1 MDYVSKEQ
9 IEEMELEE
17 ACCLKRAK
25 TNCGEVSLWLAEKN
39 QVIGKTYMVQESGYY
54 IYFVANGYVEAEFVS
69 GKRFFVKACE
79 DFIKVFTAL
88 NA

>member
-1 MDYVSKEQ
+1 MDYVTKEQ
-9 IEEMELEE
+9 IKEMGLEE
-17 ACCLKRAK
+17 ACCFKQAK
-25 TNCGEVSLWLAEKN
+25 TKCGEVSLWLAEKN
-39 QVIGKTYMVQESGYY
+39 QVIGKTYMVQASGYY

>member
-1 MDYVSKEQ
+1 MDYVTKEQ
-9 IEEMELEE
+9 IKEMELEE
-17 ACCLKRAK
+17 ACCFKQAK

>member
-1 MDYVSKEQ
+1 MDYVTKEQ
-9 IEEMELEE
+9 IKEMGLEE

-25 TNCGEVSLWLAEKN
+25 TNCGEVSLWIAEKN
-39 QVIGKTYMVQESGYY
+39 QVIGKTYMVQQSGYY
-54 IYFVANGYVEAEFVS
+54 IYFAANGYVEAEFVS

-79 DFIKVFTAL
+79 DFIKIFTAL